1 MKQQRIGKIAA
12 DRTRADKLDL
22 LTLFH
27 AVPAE
32 IRMRLRFDQEE
43 EWIERY
49 RNVFANARYPYKA
62 NSLKGY
68 SDMLVY
74 LLG

>member
-1 MKQQRIGKIAA
+1 MQYLQKTVYAFG
-12 DRTRADKLDL
+12 
-22 LTLFH
+22 
-27 AVPAE
+27 
-32 IRMRLRFDQEE
+32 
-43 EWIERY
+43 ERY